1 MSNVHVRIGYAHPCY
16 SAETRDKVGEPA
28 ERYQIMDQCLK
39 PINRQRSVPTE
50 LDEVALR
57 NVKKQ
62 TRVHRVSD
70 GQGTPLRLTLANIR
84 GALRST
90 ARP

>member
-1 MSNVHVRIGYAHPCY
+1 MHIHVIAPKLAMRLANQPNAVKSQDQRMKPMS
-16 SAETRDKVGEPA
+16 
-28 ERYQIMDQCLK
+28 
-39 PINRQRSVPTE
+39 RQHSVPTE
-50 LDEVALR
+50 LDELALR

-62 TRVHRVSD
+62 TRVHTMSD

>member
-1 MSNVHVRIGYAHPCY
+1 MHIHVIAPKLAIRFENQPNAVK
-16 SAETRDKVGEPA
+16 T
-28 ERYQIMDQCLK
+28 QDQRLELM
-39 PINRQRSVPTE
+39 NRQLSVPTE
-50 LDEVALR
+50 LDELTLR
-57 NVKKQ
+57 NVKNK
-62 TRVHRVSD
+62 TRVFKMRE